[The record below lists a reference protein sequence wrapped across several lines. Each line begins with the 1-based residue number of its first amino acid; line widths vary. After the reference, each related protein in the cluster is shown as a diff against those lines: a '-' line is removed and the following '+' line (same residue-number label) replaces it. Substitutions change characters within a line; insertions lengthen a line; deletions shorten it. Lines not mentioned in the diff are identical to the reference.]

1 MCSCKKKRS
10 GSLPAGI
17 RGQGSPERKMEKFY
31 GILNVALPVITMLA
45 AGILIRKKQ
54 YISEKGIEDIKF
66 FALNFC
72 LPAALFK
79 TFMTTRLTRR
89 EGVLLLVMAGAM
101 LAAFLLGKVVTGLL
115 RIPRKSAPF
124 LCCTTEGGGVGF
136 PLYVLLFG
144 QDELYHLAILDTGG
158 AFLQWPVIM
167 TMFTMLGR
175 GKQSMKETLRSLVT
189 PINISILSGILFS
202 VTGAGAALAGSEAGK
217 AVIGTLDFVSQPT
230 APILI
235 MTVGYGLKLGEVRWA
250 EIGRAMLAR
259 VIVMA
264 IMAACVLMI
273 LQHIFPGDQ
282 LFRNAV
288 LIYYIL
294 PPTYA
299 YSAMIRG
306 GEDEAFVGT
315 FLPVYTLLTILAF
328 IILSGIL
335 I

>member
-1 MCSCKKKRS
+1 MCSLNVKKER
-10 GSLPAGI
+10 GPAFRIEG
-17 RGQGSPERKMEKFY
+17 RGGRETTMEKFY

-45 AGILIRKKQ
+45 AGILIRKKE

-89 EGVLLLVMAGAM
+89 EGVLLLLMAGAM
-101 LAAFLLGKVVTGLL
+101 LAAFLLGKAVTGLL
-115 RIPRKSAPF
+115 KIARRSAPF

-144 QDELYHLAILDTGG
+144 QDELFHLAILDTGG

-167 TMFTMLGR
+167 TMFMMLGK

-189 PINISILSGILFS
+189 PINISILAGMLFS
-202 VTGAGAALAGSEAGK
+202 VTGAGAALAEAGAGK
-217 AVIGTLDFVSQPT
+217 AVLGTLDFVSAPT
-230 APILI
+230 AAVMI
-235 MTVGYGLKLGEVRWA
+235 MTVGYGLRLGEVRWP
-250 EIGRAMLAR
+250 EIGRVIIARAAVSAVLAT
-259 VIVMA
+259 
-264 IMAACVLMI
+264 CVLAV
-273 LQHIFPGDQ
+273 LPFLFPGDR

-294 PPTYA
+294 PPSYA
-299 YSAMIRG
+299 YSALIRG

-328 IILSGIL
+328 IVLSGFL